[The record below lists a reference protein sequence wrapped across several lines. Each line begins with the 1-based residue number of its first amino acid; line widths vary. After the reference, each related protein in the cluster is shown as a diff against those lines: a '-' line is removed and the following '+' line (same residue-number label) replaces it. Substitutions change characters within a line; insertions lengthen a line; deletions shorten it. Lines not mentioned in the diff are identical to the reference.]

1 MSGQTHGGKGD
12 RPRII
17 EDRTQYDN
25 NWDRIFGSKK
35 TEEVSYDPVA
45 NVGMLMTDYGASETL
60 ATEIEDHVRTK
71 IEVEA
76 ANTELE
82 IQQKLVDMGWTP
94 PEEDSVRL
102 GMDISAWEDAA
113 PVGPPSEYEL
123 SIARKMKEWELM
135 YECLK
140 SMHLYE
146 YPVEEAK
153 EVLKRI
159 EDEK

>member
-1 MSGQTHGGKGD
+1 MTTRNDITGDPIKTKGRLSEEGRD
-12 RPRII
+12 
-17 EDRTQYDN
+17 
-25 NWDRIFGSKK
+25 NWDRIFGRKK
-35 TEEVSYDPVA
+35 EDEVSYDPAA

-94 PEEDSVRL
+94 PEEIYTT
-102 GMDISAWEDAA
+102 GNF
-113 PVGPPSEYEL
+113 
-123 SIARKMKEWELM
+123 ARKMKEWELM

-159 EDEK
+159 ED